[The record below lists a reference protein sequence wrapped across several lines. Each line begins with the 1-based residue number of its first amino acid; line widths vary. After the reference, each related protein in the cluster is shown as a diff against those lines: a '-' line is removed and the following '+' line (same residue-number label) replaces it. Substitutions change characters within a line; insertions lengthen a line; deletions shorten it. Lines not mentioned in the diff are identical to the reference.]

1 MRVPVYSVKED
12 SVGLWEED
20 GYIQLKDGIL
30 SLEDVTNERSK
41 HRAGQYIKENRDNE
55 DKEAFLQNLSS
66 VFFVPFC
73 RFGDIIEEVK
83 EPTKKVEA
91 DENEG
96 ISNED
101 TPEEEE

>member
-20 GYIQLKDGIL
+20 GYVQLEDGNL
-30 SLEDVTNERSK
+30 SLEDVADERAKYRAQIYINEN
-41 HRAGQYIKENRDNE
+41 IDNE

-73 RFGDIIEEVK
+73 RFGDIIEESLDTNEK
-83 EPTKKVEA
+83 EED
-91 DENEG
+91 DETEG
-96 ISNED
+96 ISDED
-101 TPEEEE
+101 DTEEAE

>member
-1 MRVPVYSVKED
+1 MRVPVYSVKD
-12 SVGLWEED
+12 NSVGLWEED
-20 GYIQLKDGIL
+20 GYIQLEDGVL
-30 SLEDVTNERSK
+30 SLEDVTDENAK
-41 HRAGQYIKENRDNE
+41 HRAQQYIKENRDNE

-83 EPTKKVEA
+83 KPTKKVEA
-91 DENEG
+91 DETEG

>member
-20 GYIQLKDGIL
+20 GYVQLEDGIL
-30 SLEDVTNERSK
+30 SLEDVADERSK
-41 HRAGQYIKENRDNE
+41 YRAQIYINENIDNE

-73 RFGDIIEEVK
+73 RFGDIIEEVEK
-83 EPTKKVEA
+83 PIKKVEA
-91 DENEG
+91 DETEG

>member
-20 GYIQLKDGIL
+20 GYVQLEDGNL
-30 SLEDVTNERSK
+30 SLEDVADERAK
-41 HRAGQYIKENRDNE
+41 HRAQIYINENIDNE

-83 EPTKKVEA
+83 EPIKKVEA
-91 DENEG
+91 DETEG